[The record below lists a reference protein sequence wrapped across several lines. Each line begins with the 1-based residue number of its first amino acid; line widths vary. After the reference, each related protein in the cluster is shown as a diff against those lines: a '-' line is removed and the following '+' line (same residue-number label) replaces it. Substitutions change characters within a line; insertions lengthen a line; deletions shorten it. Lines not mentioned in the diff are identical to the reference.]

1 MIKLPSNQNLIL
13 KKDAEDQKYLF
24 SFLNNKNS
32 SIKYDDPISLRHLWD
47 VCRIPDYQNISE
59 ERHSTLLRDIFDEL
73 KNNNWLLGE
82 SFLQKNI
89 SSLEDYSG
97 SIDDLTYTLN
107 ETRIWLYITNQ
118 KQWIKN
124 SLWVDHVKNIEDKLS
139 EEIHLSLMQKFV
151 DKNKSE
157 MVQNLNISEK
167 NISVSNNTCVMIK
180 DEKIGDITG
189 FKIFFDDQYQ
199 DILKKQLPK
208 NNKRTNSP
216 LHEYQY

>member
-1 MIKLPSNQNLIL
+1 MVVRRK
-13 KKDAEDQKYLF
+13 F
-24 SFLNNKNS
+24 SS
-32 SIKYDDPISLRHLWD
+32 
-47 VCRIPDYQNISE
+47 
-59 ERHSTLLRDIFDEL
+59 
-73 KNNNWLLGE
+73 
-82 SFLQKNI
+82 KNI
-89 SSLEDYSG
+89 SGLEDYSG

-107 ETRIWLYITNQ
+107 ETKFGFILLIKSR
-118 KQWIKN
+118 IKN
-124 SLWVDHVKNIEDKLS
+124 SWVDVKNIEDKLS

-199 DILKKQLPK
+199 DILKSNYQKIIKEQILPYMNINIDNFLNAPNESLGFNPTFNEK
-208 NNKRTNSP
+208 GN
-216 LHEYQY
+216 LLL